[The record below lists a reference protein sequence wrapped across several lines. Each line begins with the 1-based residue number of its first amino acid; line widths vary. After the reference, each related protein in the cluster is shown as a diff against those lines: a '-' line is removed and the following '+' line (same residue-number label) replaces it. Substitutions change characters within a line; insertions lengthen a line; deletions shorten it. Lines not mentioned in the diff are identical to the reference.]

1 MFTNTRVRRQ
11 QFVNAQALSR
21 PYLNLGMGI
30 RMSSDDDEGFDSG
43 RRAERLPVNAETR
56 LRPNSWSSLQI
67 RMLDLSASGFRAECE
82 ARVKPGGS
90 VSLDIPGIG
99 SVDAQVEWQRGDQ
112 FGARFFAPIELKS
125 CQWTFPDR
133 HHTLAR
139 LLVERAAAKR
149 AGRRGAE
156 GQLRREI
163 LSALPMR
170 KGIARA

>member
-1 MFTNTRVRRQ
+1 
-11 QFVNAQALSR
+11 
-21 PYLNLGMGI
+21 
-30 RMSSDDDEGFDSG
+30 MSSDEQQDAAGG
-43 RRAERLPVNAETR
+43 RRSQRLALDAEAR

-67 RMLDLSASGFRAECE
+67 RMVDLSSSGFRAECE

-90 VSLDIPGIG
+90 VSLDVPGIG
-99 SVDAQVEWQRGDQ
+99 AVEAQVEWQRGGQ

-125 CQWTFPDR
+125 CQWTFRER
-133 HHTLAR
+133 HHALAR

-170 KGIARA
+170 KGCASA

>member
-1 MFTNTRVRRQ
+1 
-11 QFVNAQALSR
+11 
-21 PYLNLGMGI
+21 
-30 RMSSDDDEGFDSG
+30 MSSDDDQGFDSG
-43 RRAERLPVNAETR
+43 RRSERLPLDAETR

-82 ARVKPGGS
+82 AKVRPGGS
-90 VSLDIPGIG
+90 VSLDVPGIG
-99 SVDAQVEWQRGDQ
+99 SVDAQVEWQRDGQ
-112 FGARFFAPIELKS
+112 FGARFFAPIELES

-149 AGRRGAE
+149 AGRSGAE
-156 GQLRREI
+156 GQIRRKI

-170 KGIARA
+170 KGCASA

>member
-1 MFTNTRVRRQ
+1 
-11 QFVNAQALSR
+11 
-21 PYLNLGMGI
+21 
-30 RMSSDDDEGFDSG
+30 MSADEQGSLDSG
-43 RRAERLPVNAETR
+43 RRSERLKLDAEAR

-67 RMLDLSASGFRAECE
+67 RMLDLSAAGFRAECE
-82 ARVKPGGS
+82 ARVQPGGS

-99 SVDAQVEWQRGDQ
+99 AVEAQVEWQRGDQ
-112 FGARFFAPIELKS
+112 FGARFYAPIEVRR
-125 CQWTFPDR
+125 CQWTFRER
-133 HHTLAR
+133 HHALAR

-170 KGIARA
+170 KGCAPA

>member
-1 MFTNTRVRRQ
+1 
-11 QFVNAQALSR
+11 
-21 PYLNLGMGI
+21 
-30 RMSSDDDEGFDSG
+30 MSSDDQGSLDGG
-43 RRAERLPVNAETR
+43 RKAVRLPLDTEAR
-56 LRPNSWSSLQI
+56 LRPNDWSSLQI
-67 RMLDLSASGFRAECE
+67 RMLDLSASGFRAQCE

-99 SVDAQVEWQRGDQ
+99 AVEAQVEWQRGDQ

-125 CQWTFPDR
+125 CRWTFRQR
-133 HHTLAR
+133 HHALAR

-170 KGIARA
+170 KGCASA